1 MIPLKEMLKGLNSE
15 QAKAVTHG
23 EGPLLIIAGAGTG
36 KTTVITRRIA
46 YLIAQKKAKPGEI
59 LALTFTDK
67 AAQEMEARVDIMV
80 PYGFVDVSLSTFHA
94 FGDRVL
100 RDHALDLGLR
110 PDYRVISLSEQ
121 IIFFREHI
129 FEFPLHYYKSLGDP
143 TKHIEAL
150 LGVISR
156 AKDEDVSPEEFL
168 AWAKKKPPL
177 NLPLAKGEMSRAK
190 SRDRGGERGQQLEV
204 ARIYKK
210 YQELKAEKGLVDFG
224 DQVSLTLK
232 LFRKYSS
239 VLKEYLKKY
248 KFILVDEFQDT
259 NYAQFELLKLLAGK
273 NANLTVVGDDDQSIY
288 KFRGAAIS
296 NILSFEKV
304 YKKCKKIVLTK
315 NYRSTQIIL
324 DSARRLI
331 KFNDPE
337 RLEIKAKVDKRL
349 VAVSETAAERRGS
362 KRVEHKHFDRVTSE
376 ADWVAQ
382 IINEKKYPLKE
393 YAILVRSNADAE
405 PFRQALNILG
415 IPHQFSGGGGLYV
428 FPEIKLLV
436 SFLRVIGDPS
446 DSVSL
451 YDLSL
456 SEVYQLDPL
465 DLQKMNTFAGRRNL
479 TLHHVFTHLE
489 ESQVRNSEFGVLNDI
504 REESRATVKKIMEDI
519 GHYLAFAK
527 QKAAGE
533 VLHQFLKKSGY
544 LAKLTREQSVE
555 NENRIQ
561 NIAQF
566 FEKVTEFK
574 EIAEIDRVSEF
585 VRHLNIL
592 KEAGDDPESAQPDFD
607 ADAVQVL
614 TLHKAKGLEFSVV
627 FLVSLV
633 ADKFP
638 VRTRKHPIEL
648 PEELIKE
655 EIPPGD
661 FHLME
666 ERRLF
671 YVGMTRAKRELYLT
685 SAVDYGGKRDRKVS
699 QFVLEALDMPKAD
712 ISVLKRPAL
721 TQIELFAAPEAII
734 PLERKRTKDE
744 VLPLSHY
751 QIDDYLTCPLK
762 YKYVHILRVPLLPN
776 QQIIYG
782 AALHQA
788 VQTYFTAKKNRQKFT
803 EKQLLDTFANNWSS
817 EGFISR
823 AHEEQRFAAGKTALK
838 RFYKTEKKRGR
849 VPLYVEEKF
858 AFTDEGMEVRG
869 RWDLVEESRVTGRG
883 SQIFIVDFKSSEV
896 KTQKEADRR
905 VKNSLQLSIYALS
918 WQKKY
923 GRLPDSLELYFLE
936 SGLVGSTTINK
947 EQTDETW
954 EEISKVGKGIR
965 EADYRATPS
974 FRSCS
979 YCPYNE
985 ICPSSAV

>member
-1 MIPLKEMLKGLNSE
+1 MTSTKETIKGLNTE
-15 QAKAVTHG
+15 QTRAVTHG

-46 YLIAQKKAKPGEI
+46 WLIAQKLAKPGEI

-67 AAQEMEARVDIMV
+67 AAEEMEARVDIMV
-80 PYGFVDVSLSTFHA
+80 PYGFVDVNLSTFHA

-156 AKDEDVSPEEFL
+156 AKDEDVSPEEYL
-168 AWAKKKPPL
+168 KWAKKGTGG
-177 NLPLAKGEMSRAK
+177 KGLGTRE
-190 SRDRGGERGQQLEV
+190 EREKQIEV
-204 ARIYKK
+204 AKIYQK

-224 DQVSLTLK
+224 DQVNLALK
-232 LFRKYSS
+232 LFRKYPSI
-239 VLKEYLKKY
+239 LKEYQKKY

-273 NANLTVVGDDDQSIY
+273 AANLTVVGDDDQSIY

-324 DSARRLI
+324 DAARRLI

-337 RLEIKAKVDKRL
+337 RLEVKAKVDKRL
-349 VAVSETAAERRGS
+349 IALSGKDG
-362 KRVEHKHFDRVTSE
+362 KRVEHRHFDRVTSE

-382 IINEKKYPLKE
+382 VINEKKYPLKE

-436 SFLRVIGDPS
+436 SFLRVIGDPA

-479 TLHHVFTHLE
+479 TLHHVFTHL
-489 ESQVRNSEFGVLNDI
+489 SECEILSDI
-504 REESRATVKKIMEDI
+504 KDESRVTVKKIMEDI
-519 GHYLAFAK
+519 QYYLEFAK
-527 QKAAGE
+527 QRSTGE
-533 VLHQFLKKSGY
+533 VLHRFLKKTGY

-555 NENRIQ
+555 NENRIK

-566 FEKVTEFK
+566 FEKVSEFK

-585 VRHLNIL
+585 VRHLNVL

-614 TLHKAKGLEFSVV
+614 TIHKAKGLEFSVV

-685 SAVDYGGKRDRKVS
+685 SAIDYGGKRDRKVS
-699 QFVLEALDMPKAD
+699 QFVLEVLDIPKAD
-712 ISVLKRPAL
+712 ISVLKRPVL
-721 TQIELFAAPEAII
+721 TQIELFGAPEAVI
-734 PLERKRTKDE
+734 PQERKRSKDE

-782 AALHQA
+782 SALHQA
-788 VQTYFTAKKNRQKFT
+788 VQAYFTAKKNQQKFT

-823 AHEEQRFAAGKTALK
+823 AHEEQRLAAGKAALK
-838 RFYKTEKKRGR
+838 KFYKDEKKRGR
-849 VPLYVEEKF
+849 VPKLVEEEFIVLEDKIQIK
-858 AFTDEGMEVRG
+858 G
-869 RWDLVEESRVTGRG
+869 RLDLVEEAKGKTY
-883 SQIFIVDFKSSEV
+883 IVDFKSSEV

-905 VKNSLQLSIYALS
+905 VKGSLQLSIYALS
-918 WQKKY
+918 WFKKY
-923 GRLPDSLELYFLE
+923 GRIPDFLELYFLE
-936 SGLVGSTTINK
+936 SGLVGSTIIK
-947 EQTDETW
+947 EEDLKETW
-954 EEISKVGKGIR
+954 KEINEVAAGIR
-965 EADYRATPS
+965 VADYRAKPNY
-974 FRSCS
+974 RACS

>member
-1 MIPLKEMLKGLNSE
+1 MTSTKETIKGLNTE
-15 QAKAVTHG
+15 QTRAVTHG

-46 YLIAQKKAKPGEI
+46 WLIAQKLAKPGEI

-67 AAQEMEARVDIMV
+67 AAEEMEARVDIMV
-80 PYGFVDVSLSTFHA
+80 PYGFVDVNLSTFHA

-156 AKDEDVSPEEFL
+156 AKDEDVSPEEYL
-168 AWAKKKPPL
+168 KWAKKGTGG
-177 NLPLAKGEMSRAK
+177 KGLGTRE
-190 SRDRGGERGQQLEV
+190 EREKQIEV
-204 ARIYKK
+204 AKIYQK

-224 DQVSLTLK
+224 DQVNLALK
-232 LFRKYSS
+232 LFRKYPSI
-239 VLKEYLKKY
+239 LKEYQKKY

-273 NANLTVVGDDDQSIY
+273 TANLTVVGDDDQSIY

-324 DSARRLI
+324 DAARRLI

-337 RLEIKAKVDKRL
+337 RLEVKAKVDKRL
-349 VAVSETAAERRGS
+349 IALSGKDG
-362 KRVEHKHFDRVTSE
+362 KRVEHRHFDRVTSE

-382 IINEKKYPLKE
+382 VINEKKYPLKE

-436 SFLRVIGDPS
+436 SFLRVIGDPA

-479 TLHHVFTHLE
+479 TLHHVFTHL
-489 ESQVRNSEFGVLNDI
+489 SECEILSDI
-504 REESRATVKKIMEDI
+504 KDESRVTVKKIMEDI
-519 GHYLAFAK
+519 QYYLEFAK
-527 QKAAGE
+527 QRSTGE
-533 VLHQFLKKSGY
+533 VLHRFLKKTGY

-555 NENRIQ
+555 NENRIK

-566 FEKVTEFK
+566 FEKVSEFK

-585 VRHLNIL
+585 VRHLNVL

-614 TLHKAKGLEFSVV
+614 TIHKAKGLEFSVV

-685 SAVDYGGKRDRKVS
+685 SAIDYGGKRDRKVS
-699 QFVLEALDMPKAD
+699 QFVLEVLDIPKAD
-712 ISVLKRPAL
+712 ISVLKRPVL
-721 TQIELFAAPEAII
+721 TQIELFGAPEAVI
-734 PLERKRTKDE
+734 PQERKRSKDE

-782 AALHQA
+782 SALHQA
-788 VQTYFTAKKNRQKFT
+788 VQAYFTAKKNQQKFT

-823 AHEEQRFAAGKTALK
+823 AHEEQRLAAGKAALK
-838 RFYKTEKKRGR
+838 KFYKDEKKRGR
-849 VPLYVEEKF
+849 VPKLVEEEFIVLEDKIQIK
-858 AFTDEGMEVRG
+858 G
-869 RWDLVEESRVTGRG
+869 RLDLVEEAKGKTY
-883 SQIFIVDFKSSEV
+883 IVDFKSSEV

-905 VKNSLQLSIYALS
+905 VKGSLQLSIYALS
-918 WQKKY
+918 WFKKY
-923 GRLPDSLELYFLE
+923 GRIPDFLELYFLE
-936 SGLVGSTTINK
+936 SGLVGSTIIK
-947 EQTDETW
+947 EEDLKETW
-954 EEISKVGKGIR
+954 KEINEVAAGIR
-965 EADYRATPS
+965 VADYRAKPNY
-974 FRSCS
+974 RACS

>member
-1 MIPLKEMLKGLNSE
+1 MTSTKETIKGLNTE
-15 QAKAVTHG
+15 QTRAVTHG

-46 YLIAQKKAKPGEI
+46 WLIAQKLAKPGEI

-67 AAQEMEARVDIMV
+67 AAEEMEARVDIMV
-80 PYGFVDVSLSTFHA
+80 PYGFVDVNLSTFHA

-156 AKDEDVSPEEFL
+156 AKDEDVSPEEYL
-168 AWAKKKPPL
+168 KWAKKGTGG
-177 NLPLAKGEMSRAK
+177 KGLGTRE
-190 SRDRGGERGQQLEV
+190 EREKQLEV
-204 ARIYKK
+204 GKIYQK

-224 DQVSLTLK
+224 DQVNLTLK
-232 LFRKYSS
+232 LFRKCPS
-239 VLKEYLKKY
+239 VLKEYQKKY

-273 NANLTVVGDDDQSIY
+273 TANLTVVGDDDQSIY

-324 DSARRLI
+324 DAARRLI

-349 VAVSETAAERRGS
+349 IAISAKEG
-362 KRVEHKHFDRVTSE
+362 KRVEHRHFDRVTSE

-382 IINEKKYPLKE
+382 TIKKKYEEKE
-393 YAILVRSNADAE
+393 FQFKDFAILVRSNADAE
-405 PFRQALNILG
+405 PFRSALNMQG

-436 SFLRVIGDPS
+436 SFLRMIGDPS

-479 TLHHVFTHLE
+479 TLHHVFTHL
-489 ESQVRNSEFGVLNDI
+489 SECEILSDI
-504 REESRATVKKIMEDI
+504 KDESRVTVKKIMEDI
-519 GHYLAFAK
+519 QYYLEFAK
-527 QKAAGE
+527 QRSAGE
-533 VLHQFLKKSGY
+533 VLHRFLKKTGY

-555 NENRIQ
+555 NENRIK

-566 FEKVTEFK
+566 FEKVSEFK

-585 VRHLNIL
+585 VKHLNIL
-592 KEAGDDPESAQPDFD
+592 KEAGDDPESAQPDFE

-614 TLHKAKGLEFSVV
+614 TIHKAKGLEFSVV

-655 EIPPGD
+655 EIPSGD

-699 QFVLEALDMPKAD
+699 QFVLESLDMPKAD
-712 ISVLKRPAL
+712 IAVLKRPAL
-721 TQIELFAAPEAII
+721 TQIELFAAPEAVTIG
-734 PLERKRTKDE
+734 ERRWTKDE
-744 VLPLSHY
+744 ILPLSHY
-751 QIDDYLTCPLK
+751 KIDDYLTCPLK

-776 QQIIYG
+776 HQIIYG
-782 AALHQA
+782 KALHQA
-788 VQTYFTAKKNRQKFT
+788 VQAYFTAKKNQQKFT

-823 AHEEQRFAAGKTALK
+823 AHEEQRLAAGKAALK
-838 RFYKTEKKRGR
+838 KFYKDEKKRGR
-849 VPLYVEEKF
+849 VPKLVEEEFIVLEDKIQIK
-858 AFTDEGMEVRG
+858 G
-869 RWDLVEESRVTGRG
+869 RLDLVEEAKGKTY
-883 SQIFIVDFKSSEV
+883 IVDFKSSEV

-905 VKNSLQLSIYALS
+905 VKGSLQLSIYALS
-918 WQKKY
+918 WFKKY
-923 GRLPDSLELYFLE
+923 GRIPDFLELYFLE
-936 SGLVGSTTINK
+936 SGLVGSTIIK
-947 EQTDETW
+947 EEDLKETW
-954 EEISKVGKGIR
+954 KEINEVAAGIR
-965 EADYRATPS
+965 VADYRAKPNY
-974 FRSCS
+974 RACS